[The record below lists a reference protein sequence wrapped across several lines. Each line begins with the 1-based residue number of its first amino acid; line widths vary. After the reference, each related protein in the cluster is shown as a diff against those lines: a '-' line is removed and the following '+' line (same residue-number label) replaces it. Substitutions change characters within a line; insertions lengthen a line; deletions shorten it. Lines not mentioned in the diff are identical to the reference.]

1 MAVEVK
7 HIAPGESVA
16 EFIKVPHVV
25 YQGDPHWIAP
35 ISMLF
40 EEQLDPKKNPFFE
53 HAEAVYFVA
62 KKDGKLVGRC
72 TAQIDHEHQKR
83 YSDAVGFFGFFD
95 TIEDSEVAKALLDA
109 ATAWLKERGMKT
121 VRGPVSLSI
130 NEELGCLVNGFD
142 SPPYM
147 MMPHHR
153 PYQGG
158 LIEAHGFKKAK
169 DVFAWHYS
177 VGEVP
182 ARAQRAY
189 DQMMAEPSLKLR
201 EVDLKHA
208 ERDMRIVMDI
218 FNDTWSNNW
227 GFVPMT
233 ESELRKTVQDFKL
246 ILEPKIALIA
256 EIDGEPAAIA
266 IGLPNLNEA
275 ARDLGGSL
283 FPFGWAKFLWR
294 LKVAHPKTGRLIL
307 LGVRKKFRE
316 QKKWMPLSVALYV
329 AMNNRS
335 RDLGMTHGEL
345 GWTLEDNA
353 PVNVAIKA
361 MGAKPYKT
369 YRVYEKPIEAPS
381 EG

>member
-1 MAVEVK
+1 MTVEIK
-7 HIAPGESVA
+7 RIEPGENVS
-16 EFIKVPHVV
+16 EFLKVPHVV
-25 YQGDPHWIAP
+25 FQGDPQWIAP
-35 ISMLF
+35 VDMLF
-40 EEQLDPKKNPFFE
+40 TEQLDPKKNPFFE

-83 YSDAVGFFGFFD
+83 YGDAAGFFGFFD
-95 TIEDSEVAKALLDA
+95 TIEDPEVAKALLDA
-109 ATAWLKERGMKT
+109 ASAWLKERGMKT
-121 VRGPVSLSI
+121 IRGPVSLSI

-142 SPPYM
+142 TPPYM

-158 LIEAHGFKKAK
+158 LIEGQGFAKLK
-169 DVFAWHYS
+169 DVFAWSYT
-177 VGEVP
+177 VGDVP
-182 ARAQRAY
+182 ARAQRAH
-189 DQMMAEPSLKLR
+189 DQMMAEPSLKVR
-201 EVDLKHA
+201 EVDLKQA
-208 ERDMRIVMDI
+208 DRDMRIVMDI

-233 ESELRKTVQDFKL
+233 EGELRKTVQDFKM

-266 IGLPNLNEA
+266 IAMPNLNEA
-275 ARDLGGSL
+275 ARDLNGSL

-294 LKVAHPKTGRLIL
+294 LKVSGTRTARLIL
-307 LGVRKKFRE
+307 LGVRKKYRD
-316 QKKWMPLSVALYV
+316 QKKWMPLSVALY
-329 AMNNRS
+329 AMMNNRA
-335 RDLGMTHGEL
+335 RALGMTGGEL

-353 PVNVAIKA
+353 AVNVGIKA

-369 YRVYEKPIEAPS
+369 YRVYEKS
-381 EG
+381 LEG

>member
-1 MAVEVK
+1 MAVEIK
-7 HIAPGESVA
+7 RISPGESVS
-16 EFIKVPHVV
+16 EFIEVPHVV

-35 ISMLF
+35 LSMLMK
-40 EEQLDPKKNPFFE
+40 EQLDPKKNPFFE

-62 KKDGKLVGRC
+62 KKDGKLAGRC

-83 YSDAVGFFGFFD
+83 YRDAVGFFGFFD
-95 TIEDSEVAKALLDA
+95 TIDDSEVAKALLDA
-109 ATAWLKERGMKT
+109 ATTWLKERNMKT
-121 VRGPVSLSI
+121 IRGPISLSI
-130 NEELGCLVNGFD
+130 NEELGCLVHGFD
-142 SPPYM
+142 SPPFV

-169 DVFAWHYS
+169 DVFAWLYS
-177 VGEVP
+177 VGDVP

-189 DQMMAEPSLKLR
+189 EQMMAEPSLRIR
-201 EVDLKHA
+201 EVDLAHA
-208 ERDMRIVMDI
+208 ERDIRIVMDI

-233 ESELRKTVQDFKL
+233 ESELRKTVKDFKL
-246 ILEPKIALIA
+246 ILEPKVALIA
-256 EIDGEPAAIA
+256 EIDREPAAIA

-275 ARDLGGSL
+275 ARDLGGRL

-294 LKVAHPKTGRLIL
+294 LKVARPKTGRLIL

-329 AMNNRS
+329 AMNDRS
-335 RDLGMTHGEL
+335 RQLGMTHGEL
-345 GWTLEDNA
+345 SWTLEDNA

-361 MGAKPYKT
+361 MGAKHYKT
-369 YRVYEKPIEAPS
+369 YRVYEKPIDEPS